1 MGTFRD
7 YLAAKSKYIGGGS
20 GNGSAVFLYPGL
32 PRPRMIA
39 LTEQERRLLDIIR
52 PVADRLGM
60 EVVRLRV
67 SGGRRPHLQVM
78 AEKAGGAP
86 TDVEDCARLSRAMGP
101 VLEEADPISE
111 AYILEVSTPGID
123 RPLTRPGDFAR
134 WVGHAVRIELARP
147 IDGRR
152 RFTGTIVSEGEDGA
166 HIELDDETELVAAVH
181 EMSRATL
188 VLTDELIEAARAAGN
203 LPPQPD
209 EDDDLEGFEIDESED
224 TDEEETGDLQ

>member
-1 MGTFRD
+1 
-7 YLAAKSKYIGGGS
+7 
-20 GNGSAVFLYPGL
+20 
-32 PRPRMIA
+32 MIA

-101 VLEEADPISE
+101 VLEEADPITE

-123 RPLTRPGDFAR
+123 RPLTRAGDFAR

-152 RFTGTIVSEGEDGA
+152 RFTGTIMSEGEDGA

>member
-1 MGTFRD
+1 
-7 YLAAKSKYIGGGS
+7 
-20 GNGSAVFLYPGL
+20 
-32 PRPRMIA
+32 MIA
-39 LTEQERRLLDIIR
+39 LTEQERRLLDIIG
-52 PVADRLGM
+52 PVADGLGM
-60 EVVRLRV
+60 EIVRLRV

-134 WVGHAVRIELARP
+134 WVGHAARIELARP
-147 IDGRR
+147 MDGRR
-152 RFTGTIVSEGEDGA
+152 RFTGTITGEDDTGV
-166 HIELDDETELVAAVH
+166 HIELDDETELVASVH

-188 VLTDELIEAARAAGN
+188 VLTDALIEAARASGN
-203 LPPQPD
+203 PPPQPD
-209 EDDDLEGFEIDESED
+209 EDMLDDFEIDETEDD

>member
-1 MGTFRD
+1 
-7 YLAAKSKYIGGGS
+7 
-20 GNGSAVFLYPGL
+20 
-32 PRPRMIA
+32 MIA

-52 PVADRLGM
+52 PVAERLGM
-60 EVVRLRV
+60 DVVRLRV

-86 TDVEDCARLSRAMGP
+86 TDVEDCARLSRSMGP

-123 RPLTRPGDFAR
+123 RPLTRPGDFGR
-134 WVGHAVRIELARP
+134 WIGHAARIELARP

-152 RFTGTIVSEGEDGA
+152 RFTGTIVSEGEDGV
-166 HIELDDETELVAAVH
+166 HIEIDDETELVAGVH

-188 VLTDELIEAARAAGN
+188 VLTDELIEAARAAGS
-203 LPPQPD
+203 LPPQPGED
-209 EDDDLEGFEIDESED
+209 EDILADFEIDESDDD

>member
-1 MGTFRD
+1 
-7 YLAAKSKYIGGGS
+7 
-20 GNGSAVFLYPGL
+20 
-32 PRPRMIA
+32 MIA
-39 LTEQERRLLDIIR
+39 LTEQERRLLDLIR
-52 PVADRLGM
+52 PVAEKLGM

-67 SGGRRPHLQVM
+67 SGGRRPHLQIM

-86 TDVEDCARLSRAMGP
+86 TDVEDCARLSRALSP

-134 WVGHAVRIELARP
+134 WIGHTARIELARP

-152 RFTGTIVSEGEDGA
+152 RFTGTIMSEDEAGV
-166 HIELDDETELVAAVH
+166 HIELDDETELVAGVH
-181 EMSRATL
+181 EMSRASL
-188 VLTDELIEAARAAGN
+188 VLTDELIDAARAAGN

-209 EDDDLEGFEIDESED
+209 EDDLEGFEIDETED